1 VLLLGELRL
10 FSLPNYHYIDKFG
23 CKGTKKIE
31 NRHLFE
37 RKIVLLQTITISMNY
52 SNHPATKEYRQI
64 LRKTETPTEKILWR
78 RLRGKQ
84 LDGLR
89 FRQQHGFGPYVRDF
103 YCPSLRLCIE
113 LDGEI
118 HEETK
123 VRLKDEERT
132 AFLHEQRIHVL
143 RFRNEDVE
151 SDVEGVLKRIREYIK
166 RVIINNK
173 EAVQTPVAP

>member
-1 VLLLGELRL
+1 MLLLGELRL

-89 FRQQHGFGPYVRDF
+89 FRQQHGFGPYVLDF
-103 YCPSLRLCIE
+103 YCPSL
-113 LDGEI
+113 
-118 HEETK
+118 TK

-166 RVIINNK
+166 RVINNR
-173 EAVQTPVAP
+173 EAVQTPVVP